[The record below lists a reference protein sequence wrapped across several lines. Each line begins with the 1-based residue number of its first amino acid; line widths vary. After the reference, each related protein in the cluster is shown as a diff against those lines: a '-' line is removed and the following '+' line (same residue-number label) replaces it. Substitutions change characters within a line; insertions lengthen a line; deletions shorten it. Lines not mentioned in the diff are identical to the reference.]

1 MPGDRAERLLKVAR
15 SPRGIRKFERA
26 PSTVGERN
34 GHAVLVPELTEQL
47 RRLGRVLD
55 ARVEVAGP
63 PSEKGEV
70 HGDER
75 HDHAVPGHSR
85 SLSNCREPPASFVEV
100 PAISGMQ
107 GRRIHRSQH
116 LVLVPLLLG
125 DSEPFGHQCVRA
137 CPVLLSVRRA
147 GRCKVQHRHPCSG
160 RRRPP
165 LERECVPGVL
175 FLVEAASAPV
185 ILERSGQAKPD
196 LVFARVARPLERRP
210 QVAQLV
216 VDACVHNR
224 QIARPRLTLRICRF
238 GKIED
243 MQGMAPA

>member
-1 MPGDRAERLLKVAR
+1 RNSLLILVREADVDLLPECLCGSEEVHAGLHYMQGDERCRESRQVAEECPGPERTMPGERAERLLKVAR

-63 PSEKGEV
+63 PGENGEV

-100 PAISGMQ
+100 PAS
-107 GRRIHRSQH
+107 S
-116 LVLVPLLLG
+116 
-125 DSEPFGHQCVRA
+125 
-137 CPVLLSVRRA
+137 
-147 GRCKVQHRHPCSG
+147 
-160 RRRPP
+160 
-165 LERECVPGVL
+165 
-175 FLVEAASAPV
+175 
-185 ILERSGQAKPD
+185 
-196 LVFARVARPLERRP
+196 
-210 QVAQLV
+210 
-216 VDACVHNR
+216 
-224 QIARPRLTLRICRF
+224 
-238 GKIED
+238 
-243 MQGMAPA
+243 